1 MLPRANSFAL
11 NRVERMILDP
21 IFIVV
26 SLISLVLGITIH
38 EFAHALSADLLGDPT
53 PRYQGRLTLNPVA
66 HFDPI
71 GGLMILV
78 SSISGFGFGWGKPVP
93 VNPANLRYG
102 PRVGLALVSFAGP
115 FSNIVVATLF
125 AAPLRI
131 ASLQGIPFPGILGF
145 ILVAI
150 ITTNVALAVFNLF
163 PLHPLDGFSVLRGIL
178 STIRARWAYDA
189 STLMDRMQVY
199 GPMIFMAVIFIDQIL
214 PGRGIIWTVLGPIY
228 DLLLKVILG

>member
-1 MLPRANSFAL
+1 
-11 NRVERMILDP
+11 LDP
-21 IFIVV
+21 IFIFS

-93 VNPANLRYG
+93 VNPVNLRYG

-115 FSNIVVATLF
+115 FSNIVVATLA

-131 ASLQGIPFPGILGF
+131 APLLGSPLPAVLGF
-145 ILVAI
+145 ILFAI
-150 ITTNVALAVFNLF
+150 ISTNIALAVFNLF

-189 STLMDRMQVY
+189 GTFMDRMQTY
-199 GPMIFMAVIFIDQIL
+199 GPMIFMAVIFIDQML
-214 PGRGIIWTVLGPIY
+214 PGRGIIWTILGPVY
-228 DLLLKVILG
+228 DLLVSVILG